1 MRSELV
7 SNDNDDEDCDDNE
20 DEDDTGVDILV
31 WWNEWRKKYFA

>member
-31 WWNEWRKKYFA
+31 